1 MRFDHAPPEPLAGAV
16 GFLLS
21 WNGQRIAARFA
32 AALEPLGLRPP
43 HFGVMRLLDAAPG
56 ATQNELVQR
65 SMIDPSTMV
74 KVIDELEAAGLAERR
89 VDPQDRRR
97 RTVHLTANGRRTL
110 KRAAQIAG
118 KTADEALAPLDAG
131 ERETL
136 RTLLRKLAGV
146 EKA

>member
-1 MRFDHAPPEPLAGAV
+1 MRFDQAPPEPLAGAV

-56 ATQNELVQR
+56 STQNELVQR

-74 KVIDELEAAGLAERR
+74 KVIDELEAGGYAERR
-89 VDPQDRRR
+89 IDPHDRRR

-110 KRAAQIAG
+110 KRAAAIAG

>member
-1 MRFDHAPPEPLAGAV
+1 MRFDQAPPEPLAGAV

-56 ATQNELVQR
+56 STQNELVQG

-74 KVIDELEAAGLAERR
+74 KVIDELEARGLAERR
-89 VDPQDRRR
+89 VDAKDRRR
-97 RTVHLTANGRRTL
+97 REVHLTASGRRTL
-110 KRAAQIAG
+110 KRATAIAG
-118 KTADEALAPLDAG
+118 RTAEETLAPLSAR

-136 RTLLRKLAGV
+136 RTLLRKLAGL
-146 EKA
+146 EP